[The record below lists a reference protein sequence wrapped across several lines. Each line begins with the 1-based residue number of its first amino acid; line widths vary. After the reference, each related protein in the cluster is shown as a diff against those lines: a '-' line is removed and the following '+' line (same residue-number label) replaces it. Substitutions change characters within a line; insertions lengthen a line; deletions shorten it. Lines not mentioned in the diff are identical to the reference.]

1 MRAVVQR
8 VSRASV
14 LVDGRQVG
22 EIGPGLVVLLG
33 VKKGDSLEEASW
45 LADKCGN
52 LRIFEDRRGDLNLS
66 VRDIHGEVLV
76 VSQFTLYADTRRG
89 RRPSFSEACPRDQAL
104 GLYNAFI
111 RFLQESGLRVEKGS
125 FGEKMLVQILNDGP
139 VTLIVE
145 S

>member
-14 LVDGRQVG
+14 SVNGRPVG

-52 LRIFEDRRGDLNLS
+52 LRIFEDRGGALNLS